1 MKAVVQIGVGEPGS
15 SLALREIP
23 APGAPGDDEVIV
35 DVDLASVHHGD
46 LFMTRKVT
54 SIPAQPGYV
63 IRGNEAVGRISAIGK
78 TAAGGG
84 RFKVGDRVTTYL
96 APYAW
101 AERVVCTASQVL
113 EAPEDVPDTVA
124 AQLYVNAVTAFLVFR
139 AMKESLDAQG
149 CNGPVLLTGAS
160 TAVGRILV
168 HLSRKAGLDAIA
180 LPRSEAAAKR
190 TAELVPGVRIFA

>member
-54 SIPAQPGYV
+54 SIPAQHGYV
-63 IRGNEAVGRISAIGK
+63 IRGNEAVSRISAIGK

-84 RFKVGDRVTTYL
+84 RVMVGDRVPTNL
-96 APYAW
+96 AP
-101 AERVVCTASQVL
+101 AECAQCELCTAWR
-113 EAPEDVPDTVA
+113 D
-124 AQLYVNAVTAFLVFR
+124 R
-139 AMKESLDAQG
+139 
-149 CNGPVLLTGAS
+149 
-160 TAVGRILV
+160 
-168 HLSRKAGLDAIA
+168 H
-180 LPRSEAAAKR
+180 
-190 TAELVPGVRIFA
+190 VRG